1 MNSGIYA
8 LYWPKQDLIYIGQT
22 NNFYLRKYE
31 HFRLFKTGTASN
43 YKLKNAYD
51 LYGEPDFEIIC
62 TCTTSELDSEEYSYI
77 KEFDSVRNGLN
88 ILDKPFGAGKDT
100 EHQAAK
106 FSKEEILNVVDLL
119 IQGCTLDSIT
129 EKTNVSKPVISSILN
144 QHRHT
149 WIPEY
154 KKELLAV
161 ELSKRQLKASRDSSS
176 LNYWIKSPQGVVHRV
191 INIAQFSRD
200 NKLLDTKLNEVLRNK
215 RKSHCG
221 WTRPT
226 EKEILEC
233 QQPTKSPQQ

>member
-22 NNFYLRKYE
+22 NNFSVRKYE

-51 LYGEPDFEIIC
+51 LYGEPDFEVIC
-62 TCTTSELDSEEYSYI
+62 ICPTSDLDSNEYLYI
-77 KEFDSVRNGLN
+77 KEFDSVKNGLN
-88 ILDKPFGAGKDT
+88 ILDKPFGTGKDT

-106 FSKEEILNVVDLL
+106 FSKEEILNVVELL
-119 IQGCTLDSIT
+119 LQGHTLDYIT
-129 EKTNVSKPVISSILN
+129 KITKVSKPVISSILN

-149 WIPEY
+149 WIPEN
-154 KKELLAV
+154 KKELLAI
-161 ELSKRQLKASRDSSS
+161 ELSKRQLKVSRDSSG
-176 LNYWIKSPQGVVHRV
+176 LNYWIKSPEGVVHQV
-191 INIAQFSRD
+191 PNISQFSRD
-200 NKLLDTKLNEVLRNK
+200 NKLLNTKLNEVLRNK

-233 QQPTKSPQQ
+233 QQLTKSQQ